1 MEPLNE
7 KGIASANQAGMS
19 EELQQFL
26 NALMSTPQYK
36 DFDLARQ
43 QLRQDA
49 LALQAIRDFEQKQQY
64 VQMMQKWNG
73 VNESDRDELQRLYE
87 QMMEIPTVQHYAHC
101 QEKLAWM
108 FREVAL
114 FIGEIIGT
122 DFPPKRSSCCG

>member
-49 LALQAIRDFEQKQQY
+49 LALQAI
-64 VQMMQKWNG
+64 
-73 VNESDRDELQRLYE
+73 
-87 QMMEIPTVQHYAHC
+87 
-101 QEKLAWM
+101 
-108 FREVAL
+108 
-114 FIGEIIGT
+114 
-122 DFPPKRSSCCG
+122 